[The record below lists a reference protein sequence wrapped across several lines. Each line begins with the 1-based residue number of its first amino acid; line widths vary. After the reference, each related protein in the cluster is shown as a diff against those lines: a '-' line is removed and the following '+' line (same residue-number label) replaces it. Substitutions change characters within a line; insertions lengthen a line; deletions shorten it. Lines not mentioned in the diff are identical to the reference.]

1 MALAKPGNPAFY
13 SRGQSRLWAMS
24 ASNMS
29 SNRPAAGAGELIY
42 VVDDEPMLLELALVI
57 LEPAGFKVR
66 TFRDPEQAI
75 AEFSRS
81 QPRPDVIVTDY
92 AMHSMDGMQL
102 VERFRRVDPELKIL
116 LVSGT
121 VGEEIYRSTLTK
133 PDKFLPKPYQAHE
146 LIAAVRSLL
155 DRR

>member
-1 MALAKPGNPAFY
+1 MSESNNNPT
-13 SRGQSRLWAMS
+13 
-24 ASNMS
+24 
-29 SNRPAAGAGELIY
+29 RPAAGAGELIY

-57 LEPAGFKVR
+57 LEPAGFKVK

-75 AEFSRS
+75 AEFSRA
-81 QPRPDVIVTDY
+81 QRRPDVIVTDY

-102 VERFRRVDPELKIL
+102 VERFRRVDPKLKIL

-121 VGEEIYRSTLTK
+121 VGEEIYRSALTK

-146 LIAAVRSLL
+146 LIDSIRSLL
-155 DRR
+155 DRKQGGAGRAP